1 MRPIANV
8 TLHAILAVAIVALAT
23 SSAAAFSGE
32 VFVKLPPGSS
42 GGGKA
47 EDIQVQ
53 SYQWGNSQVGR
64 VSKIDGFTIK
74 QGMSPAEG
82 GEKGGTE
89 DINIGVGE
97 LQEAAP
103 SGGVRVA
110 SGDIDGDTSAASGL
124 PTGKR
129 QHKPMTVTKPLD
141 KGTVWIRVASPWANC
156 RVGARYPSITLADG
170 AKSHVLQDVRVAS
183 CGDAAAGAPT
193 EEVAFYYNRIAFNY
207 AAKP

>member
-1 MRPIANV
+1 M
-8 TLHAILAVAIVALAT
+8 
-23 SSAAAFSGE
+23 
-32 VFVKLPPGSS
+32 FVKLPPGSS

-64 VSKIDGFTIK
+64 VSKVDGFTIK
-74 QGMSPAEG
+74 QGMSPTEG

-141 KGTVWIRVASPWANC
+141 KGTVWIRVSL
-156 RVGARYPSITLADG
+156 RS
-170 AKSHVLQDVRVAS
+170 
-183 CGDAAAGAPT
+183 
-193 EEVAFYYNRIAFNY
+193 
-207 AAKP
+207 